1 MAIPPETR
9 VPALPDPNQDP
20 QGFLRAVKEI
30 IEVREGTRGNAIDR
44 EVTFRDLVDAGL
56 AAPNRAIAG
65 KGRMPASAIVVPAGN
80 GGAGGGIGTGVKPVM
95 TTPPKPRDVTAVGTF
110 GSILI
115 AWAQPDYA
123 NHAYTEILRADID
136 DIGQAVVIGSSVGG
150 QYADAV
156 GESATKYYWV
166 RFVSTSNVKG
176 AASTVVMGKTAL
188 NPEFVMANLLATV
201 WQPDTAYQQFQYVKP
216 TVDNGMM
223 YRCVMDGVSGSTE
236 PAWPTAVGQKRND
249 GSTQWLTVEASE
261 RVPFIIGS
269 VNGEPAVVMDTAYIG
284 DATISTA
291 KIKEA
296 FLDNL
301 TAIHGTLHFARI
313 EHGNIFELTIG
324 GEIRS
329 TVFSPLNKQGFII
342 RAEPGR
348 DPDTPTT
355 REYVAEFYGDTLFS
369 GDVRAARVLGGMIV
383 GASFGVPSDLDNG
396 SFEFIA
402 EREVVADSKSV
413 LRSDITNGWV
423 KRTSKPNP
431 SSSTLLPNTYII
443 PGRYFYRYTSGGSTV
458 FFMTEPVTVNASTLG
473 EPSVVRANNPVQIL
487 TFWPDYPYSRY
498 SVAPLDA
505 FVTGSAAKI
514 TSADLLIIS
523 ANAAAPYN
531 YNRYR
536 HKDVSARV
544 DFSADSM
551 ISFFIALPS
560 VFDNGFY
567 DAFILPYNDTY
578 ADSFKTGL
586 SFGIKSGSRLVA
598 KLEVTFK
605 SSNFSAKYVKYNV
618 DGSIKSSTNIGLT
631 ATFGAKTLALFANSQ
646 GLLLSLNIAQQVYE
660 TIIHPTDN
668 LQRIHIAKTYIKKD
682 SYIQLSGIEFL
693 EPSTKGLSIEVAPLY
708 KTSVSGLDIH
718 ANFSS
723 AMDNDV

>member
-1 MAIPPETR
+1 MAIPPETK

-44 EVTFRDLVDAGL
+44 EVTFRDLVAAGL

-65 KGRMPASAIVVPAGN
+65 KGRMPASATVVPVGN

-95 TTPPKPRDVTAVGTF
+95 TTPPKPRDVTTVGTF

-188 NPEFVMANLLATV
+188 NPEFVMANLLATI

-236 PAWPTAVGQKRND
+236 PIWPTTIGQKRND
-249 GSTQWLTVEASE
+249 GSTQWLTVEAGE
-261 RVPFIIGS
+261 RVPFIIGT

-402 EREVVADSKSV
+402 ERGVVADAV
-413 LRSDITNGWV
+413 AAERSDPIGITSNITIDISGLSYV
-423 KRTSKPNP
+423 IDVGNFYIGGPVTIPPLNPTYFRAHSPFAGFTVREEPVIRNSMPTNKYYGGKRTSSVYDVLNGADRE
-431 SSSTLLPNTYII
+431 TL
-443 PGRYFYRYTSGGSTV
+443 
-458 FFMTEPVTVNASTLG
+458 NASLYI
-473 EPSVVRANNPVQIL
+473 SIL
-487 TFWPDYPYSRY
+487 TN
-498 SVAPLDA
+498 PLN
-505 FVTGSAAKI
+505 
-514 TSADLLIIS
+514 IIS
-523 ANAAAPYN
+523 ANAIAPYN
-531 YNRYR
+531 YKRYR
-536 HKDVSARV
+536 HAYVPARIDYTRDCAIPFAGMIANGDSLNLAINSAMTSSV
-544 DFSADSM
+544 DPIYFYVMCDYDYLFTFTVYLTYSKCTVYIRS
-551 ISFFIALPS
+551 L
-560 VFDNGFY
+560 NQTTGFY
-567 DAFILPYNDTY
+567 DTRTININKTQISTYVIRFTYDDDDIQIDLTLEQSTTNGFIPGVNEINAITKI
-578 ADSFKTGL
+578 KTG
-586 SFGIKSGSRLVA
+586 SFLLA
-598 KLEVTFK
+598 KKVHF
-605 SSNFSAKYVKYNV
+605 
-618 DGSIKSSTNIGLT
+618 
-631 ATFGAKTLALFANSQ
+631 
-646 GLLLSLNIAQQVYE
+646 LNA
-660 TIIHPTDN
+660 
-668 LQRIHIAKTYIKKD
+668 AA
-682 SYIQLSGIEFL
+682 
-693 EPSTKGLSIEVAPLY
+693 KGLSLRVNQIL
-708 KTSVSGLDIH
+708 GLDVGV
-718 ANFSS
+718 NFSS

>member
-1 MAIPPETR
+1 MAIPPETK

-20 QGFLRAVKEI
+20 QGFLRAAKEI
-30 IEVREGTRGNAIDR
+30 VEVREGARGNSLDR
-44 EVTFRDLVDAGL
+44 AVTFRDLVDAGL

-65 KGRMPASAIVVPAGN
+65 KGRMPASAIITPSGS
-80 GGAGGGIGTGVKPVM
+80 GGAGGNIGTGVKPVM

-188 NPEFVMANLLATV
+188 NPEFVMANLLATI
-201 WQPDTAYQQFQYVKP
+201 WQPNTAYQQFQYVKP

-236 PAWPTAVGQKRND
+236 PIWPTTIGQKRND
-249 GSTQWLTVEASE
+249 GTTQWLTVEASE
-261 RVPFIIGS
+261 RVPFIIGT

-284 DATISTA
+284 DATITIA
-291 KIKEA
+291 KIEEA

-348 DPDTPTT
+348 DPDTPTM

-402 EREVVADSKSV
+402 EREVVADAVAVNRLDATGITENISFAFDGDGY
-413 LRSDITNGWV
+413 DIEVGNFSINGPITV
-423 KRTSKPNP
+423 SILYN
-431 SSSTLLPNTYII
+431 I
-443 PGRYFYRYTSGGSTV
+443 YFRRHHPFAGFTIRN
-458 FFMTEPVTVNASTLG
+458 EPVPLLNGLPIEVRNYGGKNVSSLYRTLQRSNKLFLNASMYAQVL
-473 EPSVVRANNPVQIL
+473 SNPL
-487 TFWPDYPYSRY
+487 S
-498 SVAPLDA
+498 
-505 FVTGSAAKI
+505 
-514 TSADLLIIS
+514 IIS
-523 ANAAAPYN
+523 ANAVSPYN

-536 HKDVSARV
+536 HVNVSA
-544 DFSADSM
+544 M
-551 ISFFIALPS
+551 ISYTRDCYTAFDYTIGDPSNPLVAAVNDYYPSDGKKSTWFYVQCGSLAYYQVIVVPENTKCTVTLSKYNWNADNTAYATTHRTITIIPSRPSSSS
-560 VFDNGFY
+560 VFFYHNDSSVEISLILDQTVTNG
-567 DAFILPYNDTY
+567 
-578 ADSFKTGL
+578 
-586 SFGIKSGSRLVA
+586 
-598 KLEVTFK
+598 
-605 SSNFSAKYVKYNV
+605 
-618 DGSIKSSTNIGLT
+618 NIPGVNEQNCFT
-631 ATFGAKTLALFANSQ
+631 K
-646 GLLLSLNIAQQVYE
+646 
-660 TIIHPTDN
+660 
-668 LQRIHIAKTYIKKD
+668 IKKD
-682 SYIQLSGIEFL
+682 SFILIKDIAFNAKQA
-693 EPSTKGLSIEVAPLY
+693 TGLSLL
-708 KTSVSGLDIH
+708 VSQAYGLDIGV
-718 ANFSS
+718 NFSS
-723 AMDNDV
+723 AMDNSV